1 MPKLVYLCI
10 ILCFP
15 MVLAAD
21 PPQTGTVIKAG
32 QGILLAEVNPQLKS
46 LKKADLT
53 LEIWIRPDPATIARP
68 RALLWLF
75 TNKDGSDVAGIGLS
89 TSAGKLQANVL
100 GSKLSSAT
108 PLAAN
113 EWTHVCLTVTTRKLN
128 KVATLWI
135 QGHRSDRTL
144 VPRPWPGEFFYTRL
158 MSDPWGLAR
167 VFTGE
172 VGPIRLSSQILY
184 REDFDPTSDWKR
196 SDTTLLLLHPGQVR
210 VTE

>member
-1 MPKLVYLCI
+1 MPKLVYLSI
-10 ILCFP
+10 ILCVP
-15 MVLAAD
+15 MGLAAE
-21 PPQTGTVIKAG
+21 PPQAGTVIKAG

-75 TNKDGSDVAGIGLS
+75 TNKGGSDVTGIGLS

-113 EWTHVCLTVTTRKLN
+113 EWTHVCLTLTTGKLN

-135 QGHRSDRTL
+135 QGRRSDRTL
-144 VPRPWPGEFFYTRL
+144 VPRPWPEEFFYTRL

-172 VGPIRLSSQILY
+172 VGPIRVSSQILY
-184 REDFDPTSDWKR
+184 REDFDPTSVWNK
-196 SDTTLLLLHPGQVR
+196 SDSTLLLLQPDQVR
-210 VTE
+210 ITE